1 MTERKI
7 NRLLQKFDK
16 LDYSLQY
23 WMFERFIKRNAK
35 REGEYLIACIKYEM
49 GKNKGGNLK

>member
-1 MTERKI
+1 MTEKKI

-35 REGEYLIACIKYEM
+35 REGEYFITLIKYEM
-49 GKNKGGNLK
+49 EKQGK

>member
-1 MTERKI
+1 MTERKTH
-7 NRLLQKFDK
+7 RLLEKFDK
-16 LDYSLQY
+16 LDYPLQY

-49 GKNKGGNLK
+49 EKQGK